1 MCSKDRVN
9 KVYFVLYSV
18 PQVPPI
24 LETCYREIIILF
36 NSFAENFLNAD
47 GGRQREV
54 AGRPLHKEWH
64 RQILE
69 EMFSQV
75 SNDNYSTMFYS
86 FLTHISY
93 T

>member
-1 MCSKDRVN
+1 MCRIVRVN
-9 KVYFVLYSV
+9 RVYFVLYSV

-24 LETCYREIIILF
+24 LETCYGEIIILF
-36 NSFAENFLNAD
+36 HSFAENFLNAD

-54 AGRPLHKEWH
+54 AGRPLHQEWH

-69 EMFSQV
+69 EMCSQV
-75 SNDNYSTMFYS
+75 SNDNYSKMFYS
-86 FLTHISY
+86 FLTQISY